1 MKRQMSIKTVA
12 AAAVLVAMNII
23 LARVF
28 AVNIG
33 PALRITISTTPIFLA
48 GLWFGPLV
56 GALCGATGD
65 LLGSLFQGYAPNP
78 LIMATAVLCGLL
90 PGLMKKYVFHNRIN
104 YWKILL
110 IVAVHGLA
118 GSMGLTLL
126 GLHLMY
132 GRPLAELFVTRSIQ
146 TVALV
151 IVNSI
156 LVNLLYVS
164 PLTTFVNRMF
174 SKTETRA
181 GVRRT

>member
-1 MKRQMSIKTVA
+1 MKQQMNIKTVA

-23 LARVF
+23 LSRVF
-28 AVNIG
+28 AINIG
-33 PALRITISTTPIFLA
+33 PTLRITISTTPIFLA
-48 GLWFGPLV
+48 GLWFGPAV
-56 GALCGATGD
+56 GAVCGAAGD

-78 LIMATAVLCGLL
+78 LIMAAAVLCGLI
-90 PGLMKKYVFHNRIN
+90 PGLMKKYVFHNKISF
-104 YWKILL
+104 WKILV
-110 IVAVHGLA
+110 IVSIHGLA

-132 GRPLAELFVTRSIQ
+132 GRPLAELFVTRAVQ

-151 IVNSI
+151 IVNAI

-174 SKTETRA
+174 LKTRTRA
-181 GVRRT
+181 GAGR